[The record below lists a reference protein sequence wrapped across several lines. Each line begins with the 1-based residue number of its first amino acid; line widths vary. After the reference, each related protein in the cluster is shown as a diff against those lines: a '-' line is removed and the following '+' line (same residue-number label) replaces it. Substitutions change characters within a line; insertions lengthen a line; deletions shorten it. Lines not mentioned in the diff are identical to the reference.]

1 MKSKKI
7 LIINFTRMGDLIES
21 TSLFKKIKTVYPDSF
36 TTLLVL
42 PEFYEICGFFD
53 DIDEVVKFDITNI
66 SAEIFNNNYRFSYKL
81 YKSLENFLNR
91 FTGLNYEI
99 VFNLTHD
106 IISSYFMYLLKA
118 GKFVGFSRGREG
130 NLLQIGEIVLFFL
143 GAAKIRKASCINL
156 VDIYEE
162 MLPQKA
168 AARRV
173 YLNTSK
179 KIDARESAKKILSE
193 NGVKENDV
201 VISFAVGA
209 SSELKK
215 WKKEYFLELAKLL
228 IKYDINIKILILG
241 AQYDKPAG
249 VYIKKNIENEFSG
262 NVIDL
267 TGNTSVSELVNITHR
282 SDILITNDTGTM
294 HIAAG
299 VGTDIIV
306 IYTGQAGYFETG
318 PYAEN
323 QLLVLPDIPCF
334 PCDFKVSCNNYV
346 CGDYIKPQVIFEII
360 RLKLANKLNVDNL
373 KDLDLEK
380 INLLISKLDKFGFM
394 DYIPLKRIK
403 LSFNE
408 LKLRIFKLSME
419 SVLNKN
425 IPNQIAKDDIAEILN
440 NYSNMSNMDES
451 ISDDLD
457 KLVEVIDKMISF
469 CSKAMKDLKFILR
482 DLLGSRIDIN
492 KAAAMLNNI
501 ENSDRNLLFNG
512 LIYDELFVLNIMYK
526 SYKQSILSYDLF
538 GISVDSLKNFSKYKL
553 YLQNYKRLIAEFK
566 EEMSAIF

>member
-1 MKSKKI
+1 MELKKI

-21 TSLFKKIKTVYPDSF
+21 TSLFKKVKTVYPDSF
-36 TTLLVL
+36 VTLLVL
-42 PEFYEICGFFD
+42 PEFYEICEFFD
-53 DIDEVVKFDITNI
+53 DIDEIITFDITNI
-66 SAEIFNNNYRFSYKL
+66 SGDIFNNNYKFSYKL
-81 YKSLENFLNR
+81 YKSLEDFLNK
-91 FTGLNYEI
+91 FTKTNYEV

-118 GKFVGFSRGREG
+118 DKFIGFSRNREG
-130 NLLQIGEIVLFFL
+130 DLLKIGEIVLYFI

-156 VDIYEE
+156 VDIYKE

-179 KIDARESAKKILSE
+179 KPDARESAKKILTE
-193 NGVKENDV
+193 NGVQDNNV
-201 VISFAVGA
+201 VISFAIGA

-241 AQYDKPAG
+241 AKYDKPAG
-249 VYIKKNIENEFSG
+249 DYIKQNIGSEF
-262 NVIDL
+262 NDNIIDL
-267 TGNTSVSELVNITHR
+267 TGKTSVSELVNIVEGSH
-282 SDILITNDTGTM
+282 ILITNDTGTM

-299 VGTDIIV
+299 VVTDIIV
-306 IYTGQAGYFETG
+306 LYTGQAGYFETG

-323 QLLVLPDIPCF
+323 QVLVLPDIPCF
-334 PCDFKVSCNNYV
+334 PCDFGVKCNNFI
-346 CGDYIKPQVIFEII
+346 CADYIKPDNIFEII
-360 RLKLANKLNVDNL
+360 KLKLEQGLNRENL
-373 KDLDLEK
+373 KDLNLGK
-380 INLLISKLDKFGFM
+380 INLLISKFDKFGFM
-394 DYIPLKRIK
+394 DYVPLKRRR
-403 LSFNE
+403 LSFDD

-425 IPNQIAKDDIAEILN
+425 APDTVGKRDIREILD
-440 NYSNMSNMDES
+440 NYSGIDEN
-451 ISDDLD
+451 IFDNLD
-457 KLVEVIDKMISF
+457 KLVEVIGKMINF
-469 CSKAMKDLKFILR
+469 CSKAMKDIKSILKDII
-482 DLLGSRIDIN
+482 DSRIDSD
-492 KAAAMLNNI
+492 KAAAGLNAI
-501 ENSDRNLLFNG
+501 ENSDVNLLFNG

-566 EEMSAIF
+566 EEMGAMF

>member
-36 TTLLVL
+36 VTLLVL

-66 SAEIFNNNYRFSYKL
+66 SADIFNNNYRFSYKL

-91 FTGLNYEI
+91 FTELNYEI

-118 GKFVGFSRGREG
+118 GKFIGFSRGREG
-130 NLLQIGEIVLFFL
+130 DLLKIGEIVLFFI

-179 KIDARESAKKILSE
+179 KIDARESAKKILSK

-323 QLLVLPDIPCF
+323 QVLVLPDIPCF
-334 PCDFKVSCNNYV
+334 PCDFGVKCNNFI
-346 CGDYIKPQVIFEII
+346 CADYIQPDSIFEIVK
-360 RLKLANKLNVDNL
+360 LKLEQGLNRENL
-373 KDLDLEK
+373 KDLNLGK
-380 INLLISKLDKFGFM
+380 INLLISKFDKFGFM
-394 DYIPLKRIK
+394 DYVPLKRRK
-403 LSFNE
+403 LSFDD

-425 IPNQIAKDDIAEILN
+425 IPDQIAKDDIAEILN
-440 NYSNMSNMDES
+440 NYSNMDES

-526 SYKQSILSYDLF
+526 SYKESILSYDLF

>member
-1 MKSKKI
+1 MELKKI

-21 TSLFKKIKTVYPDSF
+21 TSLFKKVKTVYPDSF
-36 TTLLVL
+36 VTLLVL
-42 PEFYEICGFFD
+42 PEFYEICEFFD
-53 DIDEVVKFDITNI
+53 DIDEIITFDITNI
-66 SAEIFNNNYRFSYKL
+66 SGDIFNNNYKFSYKL
-81 YKSLENFLNR
+81 YKSLEDFLNK
-91 FTGLNYEI
+91 FTKTNYEV

-118 GKFVGFSRGREG
+118 DKFIGFSRNREG
-130 NLLQIGEIVLFFL
+130 DLLKIGEIVLYFI

-156 VDIYEE
+156 VDIYKE

-168 AARRV
+168 AARKV

-179 KIDARESAKKILSE
+179 KPDARESAKKILTE
-193 NGVKENDV
+193 NGVQDNNV
-201 VISFAVGA
+201 VISFAIGA

-241 AQYDKPAG
+241 AKYDKPAG
-249 VYIKKNIENEFSG
+249 DYIKQNIGSEF
-262 NVIDL
+262 NDNIIDL
-267 TGNTSVSELVNITHR
+267 TGKTSVSELVNIVEGSH
-282 SDILITNDTGTM
+282 ILITNDTGTM

-299 VGTDIIV
+299 VVTDIIV
-306 IYTGQAGYFETG
+306 LYTGQAGYFETG

-323 QLLVLPDIPCF
+323 QVLVLPDIPCF
-334 PCDFKVSCNNYV
+334 PCDFGVKCNNFI
-346 CGDYIKPQVIFEII
+346 CADYIKPDNIFEII
-360 RLKLANKLNVDNL
+360 KLKLEQGLNRENL
-373 KDLDLEK
+373 KDLNLGK
-380 INLLISKLDKFGFM
+380 INLLISKFDKFGFM
-394 DYIPLKRIK
+394 DYVPLKRRR
-403 LSFNE
+403 LSFDD

-425 IPNQIAKDDIAEILN
+425 APDTVGKRDIREILD
-440 NYSNMSNMDES
+440 NYSGIDEN
-451 ISDDLD
+451 IFDNLD
-457 KLVEVIDKMISF
+457 KLVEVIGKMINF
-469 CSKAMKDLKFILR
+469 CSKAMKDIKSILKDII
-482 DLLGSRIDIN
+482 DSRIDSD
-492 KAAAMLNNI
+492 KAAAGLNAI
-501 ENSDRNLLFNG
+501 ENSDVNLLFNG

-566 EEMSAIF
+566 EEMGAMF

>member
-1 MKSKKI
+1 
-7 LIINFTRMGDLIES
+7 MGDLIES
-21 TSLFKKIKTVYPDSF
+21 TSLFKKVKTVYPDSF
-36 TTLLVL
+36 VTLLVL
-42 PEFYEICGFFD
+42 PEFYEICEFFD
-53 DIDEVVKFDITNI
+53 DIDEVIKFDMTNM
-66 SAEIFNNNYRFSYKL
+66 SMEIFNNNYKFSYKL

-91 FTGLNYEI
+91 FTELNYEI

-118 GKFVGFSRGREG
+118 DKFIGFSRGREG
-130 NLLQIGEIVLFFL
+130 NLLQIGEIVLFFI

-179 KIDARESAKKILSE
+179 KIDAATSAKKILSE

-201 VISFAVGA
+201 IISFAVGA

-228 IKYDINIKILILG
+228 IRYDINIKILILG
-241 AQYDKPAG
+241 AKYDKPAG
-249 VYIKKNIENEFSG
+249 EYIKKNIGSEFSG

-267 TGNTSVSELVNITHR
+267 TGNTSVSELVNIVER
-282 SDILITNDTGTM
+282 SDILVTNDTGTM

-323 QLLVLPDIPCF
+323 QVLVLPDIPCF
-334 PCDFKVSCNNYV
+334 PCDFGVKCNNFI
-346 CGDYIKPQVIFEII
+346 CGDYIQPNNIFKII
-360 RLKLANKLNVDNL
+360 KLKLENNLNRENL
-373 KDLDLEK
+373 EDLNLGK
-380 INLLISKLDKFGFM
+380 INLLISKFDKFGFM
-394 DYIPLKRIK
+394 DYVPFKKSK
-403 LSFNE
+403 LSFDD

-440 NYSNMSNMDES
+440 NYSNMDES

-482 DLLGSRIDIN
+482 DLLGSKIDIN
-492 KAAAMLNNI
+492 KASAMLNEI

-526 SYKQSILSYDLF
+526 SYKQSMLSYDLF
-538 GISVDSLKNFSKYKL
+538 GLCVDSLKNFSKYKL
-553 YLQNYKRLIAEFK
+553 YLKNYKRLIAEFK
-566 EEMSAIF
+566 EEMNGMFQY

>member
-1 MKSKKI
+1 MELKKI

-21 TSLFKKIKTVYPDSF
+21 TSLFKKVKTVYPDSF
-36 TTLLVL
+36 VTLLVL
-42 PEFYEICGFFD
+42 PEFYEICEFFD
-53 DIDEVVKFDITNI
+53 DIDEIITFDITNI
-66 SAEIFNNNYRFSYKL
+66 SGDIFNNNYKFSYKL
-81 YKSLENFLNR
+81 YKSLEDFLNK
-91 FTGLNYEI
+91 FTKTNYEI

-118 GKFVGFSRGREG
+118 GKFIGFSRNREG
-130 NLLQIGEIVLFFL
+130 DLLKIGEIVLYFI

-179 KIDARESAKKILSE
+179 KPDARESAKKILTE
-193 NGVKENDV
+193 NGVQDNNV
-201 VISFAVGA
+201 VISFAIGA

-241 AQYDKPAG
+241 AKYDKPAG
-249 VYIKKNIENEFSG
+249 DYIKQNIGSEF
-262 NVIDL
+262 NDNIIDL
-267 TGNTSVSELVNITHR
+267 TGKTSVSELVNIVEGSH
-282 SDILITNDTGTM
+282 ILITNDTGTM

-299 VGTDIIV
+299 VVTDIIV
-306 IYTGQAGYFETG
+306 LYTGQAGYFETG

-323 QLLVLPDIPCF
+323 QVLVLPDIPCF
-334 PCDFKVSCNNYV
+334 PCDFGVKCNNFI
-346 CGDYIKPQVIFEII
+346 CADYIKPDNIFEII
-360 RLKLANKLNVDNL
+360 KLKLEQGLNRENL
-373 KDLDLEK
+373 KDLNLGK
-380 INLLISKLDKFGFM
+380 INLLISKFDKFGFM
-394 DYIPLKRIK
+394 DYVPLKRRR
-403 LSFNE
+403 LSFDD

-425 IPNQIAKDDIAEILN
+425 APDTVGKRDIREILD
-440 NYSNMSNMDES
+440 NYSGIDEN
-451 ISDDLD
+451 IFDNLD
-457 KLVEVIDKMISF
+457 KLVEVIGKMINF
-469 CSKAMKDLKFILR
+469 CSKAMKDIKSILKDII
-482 DLLGSRIDIN
+482 DSRIDSD
-492 KAAAMLNNI
+492 KAAAGLNAI
-501 ENSDRNLLFNG
+501 ENSDVNLLFNG

-566 EEMSAIF
+566 EEMGAMF

>member
-1 MKSKKI
+1 
-7 LIINFTRMGDLIES
+7 MGDLIES
-21 TSLFKKIKTVYPDSF
+21 TSLFKKVKTVYPDSF
-36 TTLLVL
+36 VTLLVL
-42 PEFYEICGFFD
+42 PEFYEICEFFD
-53 DIDEVVKFDITNI
+53 DIDEVIKFDMTNI
-66 SAEIFNNNYRFSYKL
+66 SMEIFNNNYKFSYKL

-91 FTGLNYEI
+91 FTELNYEI

-118 GKFVGFSRGREG
+118 DKFIGFSRGREG
-130 NLLQIGEIVLFFL
+130 NLLQIGEIVLFFI

-179 KIDARESAKKILSE
+179 KIDAATSAKKILSE

-228 IKYDINIKILILG
+228 IRYDINIKILILG
-241 AQYDKPAG
+241 AKYDKPAG
-249 VYIKKNIENEFSG
+249 EYIKKNIGSEFSG

-267 TGNTSVSELVNITHR
+267 TGNTSVSELVNIIES
-282 SDILITNDTGTM
+282 SDILVTNDTGTM

-323 QLLVLPDIPCF
+323 QVLVLPDIPCF
-334 PCDFKVSCNNYV
+334 PCDFGVKCNNFI
-346 CGDYIKPQVIFEII
+346 CGDYIQPNNIFKII
-360 RLKLANKLNVDNL
+360 KLKLENNLNRENL
-373 KDLDLEK
+373 EDLNLGK
-380 INLLISKLDKFGFM
+380 INLLISKFDKFGFM
-394 DYIPLKRIK
+394 DYVPFKKSK
-403 LSFNE
+403 LSFDD

-440 NYSNMSNMDES
+440 NYSNMDES

-482 DLLGSRIDIN
+482 DLLGSKIDIN
-492 KAAAMLNNI
+492 KASAMLNEI

-526 SYKQSILSYDLF
+526 SYKQSMLSYDLF
-538 GISVDSLKNFSKYKL
+538 GLCVDSLKNFSKYKL
-553 YLQNYKRLIAEFK
+553 YLKNYKRLIAEFK
-566 EEMSAIF
+566 EEMNGMFQY

>member
-1 MKSKKI
+1 
-7 LIINFTRMGDLIES
+7 MGDLIES

-36 TTLLVL
+36 VTLLVL
-42 PEFYEICGFFD
+42 PEFYEICEFFD
-53 DIDEVVKFDITNI
+53 DIDEIIKFDITNM
-66 SAEIFNNNYRFSYKL
+66 SNEILNNNFKFSYKL
-81 YKSLENFLNR
+81 FKSLEDFLKR
-91 FTGLNYEI
+91 FCETDYDL

-106 IISSYFMYLLKA
+106 IMTSYLLYMLKA
-118 GKFVGFSRGREG
+118 RKFVGFSRNREG
-130 NLLQIGEIVLFFL
+130 DLLTIGEMVLYFV

-162 MLPQKA
+162 MLPQNVPVK
-168 AARRV
+168 RV

-267 TGNTSVSELVNITHR
+267 TGNTSVSELVNIVKR
-282 SDILITNDTGTM
+282 SDILVTNDTGTM

-299 VGTDIIV
+299 VGTDIAV

-419 SVLNKN
+419 STLNKN
-425 IPNQIAKDDIAEILN
+425 IQDIVKKNDIREILN
-440 NYSNMSNMDES
+440 NYSSIDEN
-451 ISDDLD
+451 IFDDVD
-457 KLVEVIDKMISF
+457 KLVEVIDKMVNF
-469 CSKAMKDLKFILR
+469 CYKAMKSLKILLKDIIDSKIGVTKAVSTLNEIGDSDL
-482 DLLGSRIDIN
+482 
-492 KAAAMLNNI
+492 
-501 ENSDRNLLFNG
+501 NLLLNG
-512 LIYDELFVLNIMYK
+512 LIYDELFLLNIMYK

-538 GISVDSLKNFSKYKL
+538 GLCVDSLKNFSKYKL
-553 YLQNYKRLIAEFK
+553 YLKNYKRLIAEFK
-566 EEMSAIF
+566 EEMNGMFQY